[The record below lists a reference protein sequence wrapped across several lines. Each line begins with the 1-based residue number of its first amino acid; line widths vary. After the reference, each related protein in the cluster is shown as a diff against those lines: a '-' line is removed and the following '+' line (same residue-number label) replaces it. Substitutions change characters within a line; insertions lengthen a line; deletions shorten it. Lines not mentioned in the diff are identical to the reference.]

1 MMEAIDLTFLELI
14 SMLDMDIAIYDDY
27 NEPISREQASD
38 MFFLVEEEPQTFYIH
53 VELYH

>member
-1 MMEAIDLTFLELI
+1 MEAIDLTFLELI